1 MRSSYRFRHL
11 AVGTWEIEF
20 LSNPDY
26 SNWLDSAFA
35 TRPLASGEPLV
46 DYVRTRINAAK
57 NGTSGAPASSTAPS
71 LAQQVYAAPALVING
86 HGGVNGAPAT
96 GGNDFFSD
104 MLDLSSYT
112 ADEGDGSSPFAGLD
126 NSAFASTSASSLG
139 VAVPASTAYAPYTLP
154 STSAPTSAPRFPSPF
169 SQPTPSHSYPAPI
182 TPFTPPTDPRSA
194 YFSNVVNPSFFG
206 AAAVPSSSSTLALQS
221 ELIQSERDRRNAG
234 TGTIGGEGSPP
245 AFFDPRHQHQTISP
259 AVLSGPSTSARE
271 ALPVASTSKSA
282 SAGPIASTS
291 TSRKPPSS
299 SSSSATSS
307 KSRASP
313 APATTSDT
321 SDWRKHAPEVR
332 AHLSSTR
339 LQRAALSTAQKLLKS
354 LRELSHQGGA
364 LSTLSPWADGSDVP
378 PDGRAEILTAL
389 LKFGGDEFWQAW
401 LKEGE
406 GKGKGRSDGLDLL
419 VVWFEGANGSYF
431 KKEDKDKERGKGAS
445 EGETEKKR
453 KEVEQK
459 TLALVLQALG
469 KLPLTIEHLRHLS
482 GLDIPKRARKISL
495 KATDGAVK
503 AAATQLVQ
511 KWAKVQQ
518 DYVASQPKPATSSKD
533 GKDGATKRKAEA
545 AEAPAKK
552 AKVSTSTVKKP
563 ASVTTPAAPAYASTN
578 HVKAAL
584 PSFKKAKSTA
594 PAPAAPAAHTS
605 ALRAAL
611 AGLGKKDV
619 GGATIP
625 GGLTNKSTKI
635 NDGAPGAKGRKEKKS
650 VRWREDDE
658 LEQVKYIERA
668 VYEDE
673 QNGEAASARIGEGE
687 DAMENFRIM
696 ELQEGMS
703 HTMHLEEEDEMEE
716 EIDWYEPVEIVIPD
730 TMDFAA
736 LREPPVSAEAEI
748 QTQRESTLMAVD
760 PISMPPDSPGEP
772 PEYAPSEP
780 DPEPKLIP
788 LSEELQRDDRVLAE
802 IAHAQASTVPL
813 GGFVANDQ
821 IESLLGQ
828 LNASGAAAA
837 IQQMQQVHST
847 PMAVSQPPQPPVG
860 GTPAEID
867 ENTLAALRS
876 YDPAQIEAILRS
888 NPLFQ
893 GLSLEALG
901 LPQGPSHQMPPQPP
915 HSTPYG
921 QPWGQPS
928 YAPPSSAWPAQPN
941 PAAAYNGYV
950 PPSSSGSVGYGPPA
964 AVAAPMPN
972 KGHLKKGKKKTVSCK
987 FFNTP
992 RGCDW
997 GERCNFLHDRNL
1009 A

>member
-1 MRSSYRFRHL
+1 MQTASDLTAVPERFRHL
-11 AVGTWEIEF
+11 AVGNWEIDF

-26 SNWLDSAFA
+26 TNWLDSAFA
-35 TRPLASGEPLV
+35 TRPLGTGEPLV

-57 NGTSGAPASSTAPS
+57 NGASGAPASSTVSS
-71 LAQQVYAAPALVING
+71 LAQQVYATPASSTNG

-96 GGNDFFSD
+96 SGNDFFSD

-112 ADEGDGSSPFAGLD
+112 ADEGDGSNPFTGLD

-139 VAVPASTAYAPYTLP
+139 IVVPASTAYSPYTLP
-154 STSAPTSAPRFPSPF
+154 STSAPSSVPRYPSPF
-169 SQPTPSHSYPAPI
+169 SQQAPSHAYSAPI
-182 TPFTPPTDPRSA
+182 TPFTPPADPRSA
-194 YFSNVVNPSFFG
+194 YFANVVNSSFFG

-221 ELIQSERDRRNAG
+221 ELIRSERDRRTAG
-234 TGTIGGEGSPP
+234 TNAIGGEESTS

-271 ALPVASTSKSA
+271 SSPVASTSKST
-282 SAGPIASTS
+282 SAGPVASTS
-291 TSRKPPSS
+291 TSRKAPSS
-299 SSSSATSS
+299 ASSTTS
-307 KSRASP
+307 KPRASP
-313 APATTSDT
+313 APSTSSDT
-321 SDWRKHAPEVR
+321 SDWRKHAPEIR
-332 AHLSSTR
+332 AHLSATR

-364 LSTLSPWADGSDVP
+364 SSTLSPWGDGSDVP

-431 KKEDKDKERGKGAS
+431 KKEDKDKEREKGTG
-445 EGETEKKR
+445 ERETEKQR
-453 KEVEQK
+453 KDVEQK

-469 KLPLTIEHLRHLS
+469 KLPVTIEHLRHLS
-482 GLDIPKRARKISL
+482 GLDIPKRARKISM

-518 DYVASQPKPATSSKD
+518 DYVASQPKTAASSKD
-533 GKDGATKRKAEA
+533 GKDATTKRKAEA

-552 AKVSTSTVKKP
+552 AKIAPSAVKKP
-563 ASVTTPAAPAYASTN
+563 ASATTPAAPAYASTN

-584 PSFKKAKSTA
+584 PSFKKAKGAA
-594 PAPAAPAAHTS
+594 PAPAPAHTS

-635 NDGAPGAKGRKEKKS
+635 NASAPGAKGRKEKKS

-658 LEQVKYIERA
+658 LVQIKYIERA

-673 QNGEAASARIGEGE
+673 QNGAAASARIGEGE
-687 DAMENFRIM
+687 DAMENFRYM
-696 ELQEGMS
+696 EQQEGMS
-703 HTMHLEEEDEMEE
+703 HTMHLEDEMEE

-730 TMDFAA
+730 TEDFAA

-760 PISMPPDSPGEP
+760 PTSTPPDSPGEP

-780 DPEPKLIP
+780 DPEPKIMP
-788 LSEELQRDDRVLAE
+788 LSDELQRDDQVLAE
-802 IAHAQASTVPL
+802 IAHAQASAVPL
-813 GGFVANDQ
+813 GGFAANDQ

-828 LNASGAAAA
+828 LNASGVAAAL
-837 IQQMQQVHST
+837 QQMQPT
-847 PMAVSQPPQPPVG
+847 PMAVPQPPQPPVG

-888 NPLFQ
+888 NPLFH

-901 LPQGPSHQMPPQPP
+901 LPQGPSHQMSQQPPPHSAPYGQLWGQPAYAPPPPAWPPQP
-915 HSTPYG
+915 
-921 QPWGQPS
+921 
-928 YAPPSSAWPAQPN
+928 N
-941 PAAAYNGYV
+941 PVAAYNGYV
-950 PPSSSGSVGYGPPA
+950 PPSSSGGAGYDSVTG
-964 AVAAPMPN
+964 VAAPMPN
-972 KGHLKKGKKKTVSCK
+972 KGHVKKGKKKSVACK

-997 GERCNFLHDRNL
+997 GERCNFIHDRNL